1 MAIRHWP
8 QTEQPRFKLLN
19 NGPHSLSDA
28 ELIAIFLGSGYSG
41 HSAVDMARDMLVEAQ
56 GLRPLLEQNRKT
68 MLKTKGLGEAKWVL
82 LQAALELGH
91 RYLEAEVR
99 SKPVLCN
106 PDKTKTY
113 VKAWLCRFPHEV
125 FACLFLDNRHR
136 IINNEILFTGTI
148 DGASVYPR
156 EVVKRC
162 LELNA
167 AAIIFAHNH
176 PSGIAEPSQAD
187 RQITVKLTQALAL
200 LDVRVL
206 DHLVVGDKVVT
217 SMAERGLM

>member
-1 MAIRHWP
+1 MNPNHRHGMMVRDVQDAKP
-8 QTEQPRFKLLN
+8 GIKLKVA
-19 NGPHSLSDA
+19 GTWSLSDA
-28 ELIAIFLGSGYSG
+28 ELLS
-41 HSAVDMARDMLVEAQ
+41 LVEHINLDNARTKLAKAQ
-56 GLRPLLEQNRKT
+56 GLRPYCDL
-68 MLKTKGLGEAKWVL
+68 TKSVRV
-82 LQAALELGH
+82 QAALELGR
-91 RYLEAEVR
+91 RYLESEVR
-99 SKPVLCN
+99 AKPVLSN
-106 PDKTKTY
+106 PDKTKQY
-113 VKAWLCRFPHEV
+113 VKAWLCRYPHEV

-136 IINNEILFTGTI
+136 IINSEILFTGTI

-187 RQITVKLTQALAL
+187 RQITNKLTQALAL

-206 DHLVVGDKVVT
+206 DHLVVGDKLVT

>member
-1 MAIRHWP
+1 MNPNHRHGLMVRDVQDAKP
-8 QTEQPRFKLLN
+8 GIKLKVA
-19 NGPHSLSDA
+19 GTWSLSDA
-28 ELIAIFLGSGYSG
+28 ELLS
-41 HSAVDMARDMLVEAQ
+41 LVEHIHLDKARTKLAKAQ
-56 GLRPLLEQNRKT
+56 GLHPYCDL
-68 MLKTKGLGEAKWVL
+68 TKSVRV
-82 LQAALELGH
+82 QAALELGR
-91 RYLEAEVR
+91 RYLESEVR
-99 SKPVLCN
+99 ARPVLSN

-113 VKAWLCRFPHEV
+113 VKAWLCRYPHEV

-136 IINNEILFTGTI
+136 IINSEILFTGTI

-187 RQITVKLTQALAL
+187 RQITNKLTQALAL

-206 DHLVVGDKVVT
+206 DHLVVGDKLVT

>member
-8 QTEQPRFKLLN
+8 QTEQPRFKLMH

-28 ELIAIFLGSGYSG
+28 ELIAIFLGSGYNG
-41 HSAVDMARDMLVEAQ
+41 HSAVDMARNMLSDAR
-56 GLRPLLEQNRKT
+56 GLRPLLEQDRKT
-68 MLKTKGLGEAKWVL
+68 LLSTKGLGEAKWVL
-82 LQAALELGH
+82 LQAALELG
-91 RYLEAEVR
+91 RRFLEAEVR
-99 SKPVLCN
+99 ARPVLSN
-106 PDKTKTY
+106 PDKTKNY
-113 VKAWLCRFPHEV
+113 VKAWLCRFQHEV

-136 IINNEILFTGTI
+136 IINCEILFTGTI

-187 RQITVKLTQALAL
+187 RQITLKLTQALAL

-206 DHLVVGDKVVT
+206 DHLVVGDKMVT

>member
-1 MAIRHWP
+1 MNPNHRHGIMVRDVQDAKP
-8 QTEQPRFKLLN
+8 GIKLKVA
-19 NGPHSLSDA
+19 GTWSLSDA
-28 ELIAIFLGSGYSG
+28 ELLS
-41 HSAVDMARDMLVEAQ
+41 LVEHIHLDKARTKLANAQ
-56 GLRPLLEQNRKT
+56 GLRPYCDL
-68 MLKTKGLGEAKWVL
+68 TKSVRV
-82 LQAALELGH
+82 QAALELGR
-91 RYLEAEVR
+91 RYLESEVR
-99 SKPVLCN
+99 ARPVLSN
-106 PDKTKTY
+106 PDKTRQY
-113 VKAWLCRFPHEV
+113 VKAWLCRYPHEV

-136 IINNEILFTGTI
+136 IINGEILFTGTI

-162 LELNA
+162 MELNA

-187 RQITVKLTQALAL
+187 RQITLKLTQALAL

-206 DHLVVGDKVVT
+206 DHLVVGDKLVT